1 MRKLVLAAIL
11 FSSTAALADTQDR
24 EVPAF
29 SAVQV
34 ASGIRATIEIG
45 RRKPVRLDGDS
56 EVLALVETVVE
67 DGALQ
72 VRFKPHTSFSGHG
85 DHPVKA
91 TIQTPEL
98 HSVGASGGSIVRAAF
113 TRSDRS
119 SIQASGGSEITARGV
134 DASRISVQGSG
145 GSILEVSGSCDE
157 VDLQLSGGSQL
168 HGRDFSAR
176 NADVAGS
183 GGSQAELKASGSIR
197 GALSGGSQLDVKGG
211 ASTRVA
217 TSGGSEVHTD

>member
-1 MRKLVLAAIL
+1 MRKLALAAVL
-11 FSSTAALADTQDR
+11 FSSTAALADTEDR

-29 SAVQV
+29 NAVQIS
-34 ASGIRATIEIG
+34 SGIRATIEIG
-45 RRKPVRLDGDS
+45 RRKPVRLSGDA

-72 VRFKPHTSFSGHG
+72 VRFKPHAWSSHHG
-85 DHPVKA
+85 DRPVKVS
-91 TIQTPEL
+91 IQTPEL
-98 HSVGASGGSIVRAAF
+98 NSVGASGGSIVRAAF

-119 SIQASGGSEITARGV
+119 SIEASGGSEISARGV
-134 DASRISVQGSG
+134 DARRISAHASG
-145 GSILEVSGSCDE
+145 GSILEVSGSCDDVNLE
-157 VDLQLSGGSQL
+157 LSGGSQL

-176 NADVAGS
+176 NAEVSGS

-197 GALSGGSQLDVKGG
+197 GSLSGGSQLNITGG
-211 ASTRVA
+211 ASARVA